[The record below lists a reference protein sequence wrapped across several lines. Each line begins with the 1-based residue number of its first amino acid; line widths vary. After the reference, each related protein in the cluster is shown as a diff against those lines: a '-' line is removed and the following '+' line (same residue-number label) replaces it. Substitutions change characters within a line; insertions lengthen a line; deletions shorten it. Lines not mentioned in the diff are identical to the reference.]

1 MQNKSSF
8 NYAEVQPKDESN
20 SIMRK
25 ICVVTGTRAEYGLLS
40 RLMRMIKDSQMTQ
53 LQVIATNMHLSPRF
67 GNTYT
72 EIEKD
77 GFTINYK
84 VPIIDEESSND
95 SISTVLE
102 MSRGLKGYAEA
113 YRDLKPD
120 MLLILGDRYE
130 MLAAATAA
138 LIMRIPIAHISG
150 GAISEGAFDD
160 AIRHSITKMSQ
171 LHFTE
176 AEDYRRRVIQLG
188 EQPDRVFHVG
198 ALGVEN
204 IKKLP
209 LMNKKEIGA
218 DIKFKIDKKTI
229 LVTYHPVTLGNH
241 TVEQDITEFMNA
253 LSQRP
258 DIRVVF
264 TMPNSDTGSQFIV
277 DAINCFVKENPKRS
291 VAYKSLGV
299 LRYLSVMKE
308 VGAVVG
314 NSSSGL
320 VEVPSFGIPT
330 LNIGDRQKGRLAA
343 DSVLNCDTDCESILT
358 GLDRV
363 LSPEFMGIASRTQN
377 PYDKEGTAQ
386 AIFDVIS
393 TYPLFQLNQKIFY
406 DIKQ

>member
-1 MQNKSSF
+1 
-8 NYAEVQPKDESN
+8 
-20 SIMRK
+20 
-25 ICVVTGTRAEYGLLS
+25 
-40 RLMRMIKDSQMTQ
+40 LMRMIRDSQETQ
-53 LQVIATNMHLSPRF
+53 LQVIATNMHLSPKY
-67 GNTYT
+67 GNTYK
-72 EIEKD
+72 EIEND
-77 GFTINYK
+77 GFTIDCK
-84 VPIIDEESSND
+84 VPIIDDNGNND
-95 SISTVLE
+95 SLSTVLE
-102 MSRGLKGYAEA
+102 MSRGLEGYAEA
-113 YRDLKPD
+113 YKELKPD

-138 LIMRIPIAHISG
+138 LILRIPIAHISG

-209 LMNKKEIGA
+209 LMSKEDIEA
-218 DIKFKIDKKTI
+218 DINFKIDKKTI

-241 TVEQDITEFMNA
+241 TAEQDIKELMNA
-253 LSQRP
+253 LNLRLE
-258 DIRVVF
+258 IRVIF

-277 DAINCFVKENPKRS
+277 DAINCFVKDNPKRS

-343 DSVLNCDTDCESILT
+343 DSVLNCETDTQSILT

-363 LSPEFMGIASRTQN
+363 LSPQFIETASKTQN
-377 PYDKEGTAQ
+377 PYDKEGTTQ

-393 TYPLFQLNQKIFY
+393 TYPLEQLKQKHFY
-406 DIKQ
+406 DIY